1 MAATTEVSIKTDRD
15 GENEVHFPT
24 DAKELV
30 PPDLHGERLEW
41 IRASFESFFQRVRE
55 LDSLRDFSKNP

>member
-1 MAATTEVSIKTDRD
+1 MAATTELSIKTDRD
-15 GENEVHFPT
+15 GEPEVVFST

-30 PPDLHGERLEW
+30 PPDHHSERIEW